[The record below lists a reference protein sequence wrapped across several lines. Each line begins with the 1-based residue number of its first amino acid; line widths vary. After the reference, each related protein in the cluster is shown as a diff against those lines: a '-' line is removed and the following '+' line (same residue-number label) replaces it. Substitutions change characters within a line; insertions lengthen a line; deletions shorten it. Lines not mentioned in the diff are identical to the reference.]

1 MYAVI
6 ATGGKQ
12 YRVENGTVLQIEKLE
27 AEPGSTVEFGEVLL
41 IGNGDDIKVGAPL
54 LKGGK
59 VTATVEKHGKGEKKV
74 IVKFRRRKHYLR
86 QGALRG
92 AINTT
97 WGESLSVG
105 TVAAGSTF
113 SKSYSFQLSPD
124 WKEQHCHVVAIIY
137 NETTDAKRKNG
148 SQTVYRSS

>member
-12 YRVENGTVLQIEKLE
+12 YRVENGTILKVEKLD
-27 AEPGSTVEFGEVLL
+27 AEPGATVEFGEVLL

-86 QGALRG
+86 QGTHRQQFTQVKITGITA
-92 AINTT
+92 
-97 WGESLSVG
+97 
-105 TVAAGSTF
+105 
-113 SKSYSFQLSPD
+113 
-124 WKEQHCHVVAIIY
+124 
-137 NETTDAKRKNG
+137 
-148 SQTVYRSS
+148 

>member
-12 YRVENGTVLQIEKLE
+12 YRVENGTVLQVEKLD
-27 AEPGSTVEFGEVLL
+27 AEPGATVEFGEVLL
-41 IGNGDDIKVGAPL
+41 VGNGDDVKIGAPL

-86 QGALRG
+86 QGTHRQFYTQVKIT
-92 AINTT
+92 AI
-97 WGESLSVG
+97 S
-105 TVAAGSTF
+105 A
-113 SKSYSFQLSPD
+113 
-124 WKEQHCHVVAIIY
+124 
-137 NETTDAKRKNG
+137 
-148 SQTVYRSS
+148 

>member
-12 YRVENGTVLQIEKLE
+12 YRVEKGTVLQIEKLD
-27 AEPGSTVEFGEVLL
+27 AEPGATVEFGEVLL

-59 VTATVEKHGKGEKKV
+59 VTATVEKHGKGDKKV

-86 QGALRG
+86 QGTHRQQFTQVKITGISA
-92 AINTT
+92 
-97 WGESLSVG
+97 
-105 TVAAGSTF
+105 
-113 SKSYSFQLSPD
+113 
-124 WKEQHCHVVAIIY
+124 
-137 NETTDAKRKNG
+137 
-148 SQTVYRSS
+148 